1 VEYFK
6 AALRGPAFI
15 HYGDACVLPYLV
27 NSILIKLQMINVSGV
42 SKVYESPA
50 GPVSVLNNLDLKVAA
65 GEAVSIVGPSGSGKT
80 TLLNILGA
88 LDQPTSGSV
97 QIDGHSVTEMDEI
110 SAANFRNRSIG
121 FIFQLHYLLPQCSV
135 LENVLVPRLAGGWEE
150 SAADTRGR
158 AEVLL
163 EEVGLKDR
171 LGYKPFQL
179 SGGEQLRV
187 AIARSLINEPKIILA
202 DEPTGSLD
210 PSTGEKVADLLI
222 ESNQGK
228 GVALVVVTHNP
239 GLAEKMQKTY
249 LLDDGRLVS

>member
-1 VEYFK
+1 
-6 AALRGPAFI
+6 
-15 HYGDACVLPYLV
+15 
-27 NSILIKLQMINVSGV
+27 MINVSGV
-42 SKVYESPA
+42 SKIYESPA
-50 GPVSVLNNLDLKVAA
+50 GPVSVLNNLDLTVAS

-88 LDQPTSGSV
+88 LDSPTTGTIEIGG
-97 QIDGHSVTEMDEI
+97 QNIAELDE
-110 SAANFRNRSIG
+110 AATANFRNRSIG

-135 LENVLVPRLAGGWEE
+135 LENILIPRLAGGWEE
-150 SAADTRGR
+150 SAADTKAR

-163 EEVGLKDR
+163 EDVGLKER
-171 LGYKPFQL
+171 MTHKPYQL

-210 PSTGEKVADLLI
+210 PATGEKVADLLI

-239 GLAEKMQKTY
+239 GLAAKMEKTY
-249 LLDDGRLVS
+249 QLADGKLVS